1 MSEEKTPVQKRPNA
15 LQRMTRLLG
24 YLVGIGLLLF
34 LLFTIVFSLWSI
46 VKTA

>member
-1 MSEEKTPVQKRPNA
+1 MSVEKTPVQKRPNA

-24 YLVGIGLLLF
+24 YLLGIGLLLF
-34 LLFTIVFSLWSI
+34 LLFTIIFSIWSI